1 MRLREGG
8 LGPRTHGALNGGSE
22 LCPGIRVW
30 LAETALLGWAGL
42 MDAQRETTLPA
53 GSGWRSEGRQHL
65 TTAESSVKLLAV
77 ARETAGGLKPGSE
90 PLGMT

>member
-42 MDAQRETTLPA
+42 MDAQRERTPPRRQWVALGGAPA
-53 GSGWRSEGRQHL
+53 FDNSGIQRE
-65 TTAESSVKLLAV
+65 V
-77 ARETAGGLKPGSE
+77 AGCGPGNCRW
-90 PLGMT
+90 PQAWL